1 MRASSLAL
9 RLTALYVSTNLFLL
23 AAMAWS
29 QYQALATDLAREDDQ
44 LLLETLAASSRGG
57 EPRNRV
63 APSVASLGPW
73 IREIGTDCRILR
85 GPSLPS
91 VPPPVCATGAG
102 DEPTFRTWRSPEDRT
117 WRILSARAVDDAGVF
132 HEVLLDR
139 WTDEQTLHHYRR
151 ELIIMLPLALL
162 LSGIGGYIVARGGL
176 APLQTLARRME
187 AIRID
192 GDDEPVRMPSA
203 PAELAAVIRSFEA
216 MVTRIRS
223 GHERLTRF
231 ASELAHEFR
240 TPIHVMRQQTEVAL
254 LSDRSP
260 EAYREV
266 LRSTLEELDDLRR
279 LIEDTL
285 FLARA
290 EDPQAVIDR
299 QALALGAELRDVAD
313 YLEPSAAER
322 SVTIAVIDPGPTVLE
337 ADRMLLRRALVNL
350 VTNAIRHTP
359 PGGRITLSGT
369 RQEGRVTVQVQDT
382 GDGVPADVLPHVF
395 DRYVRASGADGDR
408 AAKSGLGLSIVRGIM
423 RLHGGTADIASA
435 IGSGTRV
442 SLHFPAPTSEK

>member
-1 MRASSLAL
+1 MRPPSLAL
-9 RLTALYVSTNLFLL
+9 RLTALYVSTNLLLL

-29 QYQALATDLAREDDQ
+29 QYHALASDLAREDDQ
-44 LLLETLAASSRGG
+44 LLLETLAAASRGG
-57 EPRNRV
+57 EPRDRV
-63 APSVASLGPW
+63 SPSVAILGPW
-73 IREIGTDCRILR
+73 IREIGTDCRVLR

-91 VPPPVCATGAG
+91 VPPLACVTGSG
-102 DEPTFRTWRSPEDRT
+102 DEPTFRTWRSPEGRN
-117 WRILSARAVDDAGVF
+117 WRILSARAVDDAGIF

-151 ELIIMLPLALL
+151 ELTIMLPLAVLL
-162 LSGIGGYIVARGGL
+162 CGIGGYAVASGGL

-192 GDDEPVRMPSA
+192 GDDEPVRMPRA
-203 PAELAAVIRSFEA
+203 PAELAAVIRSFEM

-223 GHERLTRF
+223 GHERLIRF

-240 TPIHVMRQQTEVAL
+240 TPVHVMRQQTEVAL
-254 LSDRSP
+254 LNDRSP
-260 EAYREV
+260 EVYRDV

-279 LIEDTL
+279 LVEDTL

-299 QALALGAELRDVAD
+299 QVLALGAELRDVAD

-322 SVTIAVIDPGPTVLE
+322 SVTIAVIDPGPAVLE

-359 PGGRITLSGT
+359 AGGRITLSGT

-382 GDGVPADVLPHVF
+382 GEGVPTDVLPHVF
-395 DRYVRASGADGDR
+395 DRYVRAPGANGDQP
-408 AAKSGLGLSIVRGIM
+408 AKSGLGLSIVRGIM

-435 IGSGTRV
+435 LGSGTRV
-442 SLHFPAPTSEK
+442 SLHFPAAANNK